1 MNGEKGSGWRRWG
14 VFNLVGLFG
23 FAVQLS
29 TLFLLK
35 RFAGFAY
42 MVATAIAVE
51 IAVLHNFIW
60 HEHVTWSDVVRPL
73 RHGVVQRLIRFHIA
87 NGIISILGNLAIT
100 WALVECLHVPY
111 LAANGVSVLI
121 CSLLNFVAADRFVFR
136 RILPAELRG
145 QVGADLRRDSAS
157 SSLGSLNPSETEK
170 AACGEVVSQATT
182 VPRSVSCKSLIIK
195 VMDR

>member
-1 MNGEKGSGWRRWG
+1 MNREKGTGSRRWG
-14 VFNLVGLFG
+14 VFNLVGLLG

-35 RFAGFAY
+35 RFAGLAH

-73 RHGVVQRLIRFHIA
+73 RHGVLQRLIRFHIA

-111 LAANGVSVLI
+111 LVANAVSVLI

-136 RILPAELRG
+136 RMLPAELSG
-145 QVGADLRRDSAS
+145 QVGGDSRLDPAFLKGIFFKPARDRKS
-157 SSLGSLNPSETEK
+157 SPRE
-170 AACGEVVSQATT
+170 AC
-182 VPRSVSCKSLIIK
+182 
-195 VMDR
+195 

>member
-1 MNGEKGSGWRRWG
+1 MNPEKGTGWRRWG
-14 VFNLVGLFG
+14 VFNLVGLLG

-35 RFAGFAY
+35 RFAGFGY
-42 MVATAIAVE
+42 MVATTIAVE

-73 RHGVVQRLIRFHIA
+73 RHGVLQRLIRFHIA

-111 LAANGVSVLI
+111 LVANGVSVLI

-136 RILPAELRG
+136 RMLPAELPG
-145 QVGADLRRDSAS
+145 QELIRLS
-157 SSLGSLNPSETEK
+157 SNGSSLNPSETEK
-170 AACGEVVSQATT
+170 AAHGEVVSQATT
-182 VPRSVSCKSLIIK
+182 SHAPYHASL
-195 VMDR
+195 